1 MRLRGPAAALAIL
14 LVAGVAGCGAGPGAS
29 ASGPGGSSS
38 PGGAGT
44 ATAEATATPIAS
56 AAETPSPSVNP
67 SPTPTPAPALAKLA
81 LAQVTVATLNV
92 RVSPS
97 SKAKL
102 LDVSDFPTVT
112 VPLTRGA
119 RVLVLD
125 GPVEAEGNR
134 WYAVGLE
141 QDPAFYL
148 SDIAVGWIAAG
159 ADADPWLTPAA
170 VDCPKPG
177 VQAISF
183 LSGVD
188 RIACYGSDTISF
200 AAHQAAIP
208 PDAGLGGACQPPA
221 GQPGWLVCDN
231 IHHDWV
237 NVDGG
242 TAWLLLLHF
251 DPATGIKPTGLA
263 DVGTTGPAYDVTGHF
278 DDPAASAC
286 ASASDPYDVTQ
297 LSAWL
302 TCASK
307 FVVEKLRKT
316 S

>member
-1 MRLRGPAAALAIL
+1 MRLRGPAAALVIL
-14 LVAGVAGCGAGPGAS
+14 LVGLTACGGGPGAS
-29 ASGPGGSSS
+29 PSFPGGSSLPAAS
-38 PGGAGT
+38 VTGT
-44 ATAEATATPIAS
+44 PDATGSGLPT
-56 AAETPSPSVNP
+56 AAETPSPSAIP
-67 SPTPTPAPALAKLA
+67 SPTPTPAPALARLTLA
-81 LAQVTVATLNV
+81 EVTVATLNV

-97 SKAKL
+97 SRAKL

-119 RVLVLD
+119 RALILD

-159 ADADPWLTPAA
+159 ADADPWLAPVSA
-170 VDCPKPG
+170 DCPKPG
-177 VQAISF
+177 VQAIGF

-316 S
+316 G